1 MLVTYVLSPLFDTQR
16 GQRRMDED
24 EDEDE
29 DEDD

>member
-1 MLVTYVLSPLFDTQR
+1 MFLSPLFDTQR